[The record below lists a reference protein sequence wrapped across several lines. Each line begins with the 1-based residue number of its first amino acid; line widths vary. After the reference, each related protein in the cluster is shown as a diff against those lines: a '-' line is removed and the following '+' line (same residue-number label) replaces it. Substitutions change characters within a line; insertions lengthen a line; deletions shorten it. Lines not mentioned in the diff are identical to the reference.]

1 MARAAGAADAVA
13 VCCGDEWVTYGALVE
28 RAVRVG
34 GLLRAAGAGP
44 ESVVGLCLD
53 RGPEMVTAMLGT
65 WLAGAAYLP
74 LDPAYP
80 EQRLAFMLADSQAAV
95 VVTRGGLPAG
105 LPAVPVVDVRD
116 AAVGAAF
123 KAGPAERPAGQLAY
137 VIYTSGSTGTPKG
150 AGVAHGAL
158 ANLAAALRPVLG
170 AGPGTVM
177 LQFASFSFDASVLDT
192 AVTLI
197 AGGRLVIAAGEE
209 RAEPA
214 RLAALIRAG
223 GVRAASVVPS
233 LLAELDPAAVPG
245 GGEAVVGC

>member
-105 LPAVPVVDVRD
+105 LPA
-116 AAVGAAF
+116 G
-123 KAGPAERPAGQLAY
+123 
-137 VIYTSGSTGTPKG
+137 
-150 AGVAHGAL
+150 
-158 ANLAAALRPVLG
+158 
-170 AGPGTVM
+170 
-177 LQFASFSFDASVLDT
+177 
-192 AVTLI
+192 
-197 AGGRLVIAAGEE
+197 
-209 RAEPA
+209 
-214 RLAALIRAG
+214 
-223 GVRAASVVPS
+223 
-233 LLAELDPAAVPG
+233 PG
-245 GGEAVVGC
+245 GGPGRPGGGGRGAWPRPGRSRRGGWRM